1 MADDSLL
8 RQLFFAVGDNSA
20 INSSGAATASRAAS
34 SSTGANAPADRIGIA
49 DHVEDPEDTENQ
61 QEEQGLIE
69 EMFRAFGGDHQEIGN
84 EEPGILE
91 ESSASLVDFF
101 GAQNHLENLG
111 SMLQVGLF
119 NRFLKYAS
127 KKSCLPDSSP
137 AEGSKVSS
145 TAALTSTIV
154 SHFVHSNAMKSVAAV
169 AEATGR
175 THKRVGTSLQRVA
188 SVMVH
193 ASGWMVGCCL
203 STWRRLFRSGRFK
216 PVAVVDKM
224 LYDETP
230 LKMKIQEW
238 NRFLGQAEGVRH
250 QGPLQETYKFAKIL
264 RLDWQLSFI
273 VWDSL
278 LRRHKL
284 ITVALPV
291 PLNAVDRNTSEC
303 LLAVIDKVHS
313 VIPELEAFCND
324 FGLRIRVGRLGG
336 WTNSDCTCDDENDYD
351 YDLVAFFFLKIVSR
365 DLMAIQKT
373 GGTSAA
379 GATATGAAAADDD
392 GDEDAE
398 QGAEKEDE
406 EPAGLDS
413 GEPAVEGEGTDWKT
427 LNRILDGKEA
437 AAEVFAIPAC
447 MRDELS
453 TRFFELFP
461 TLAGIRNMKEEYRN
475 LSAEE
480 FAHYKRL
487 GHAVL
492 DEGARA
498 EDELKV
504 IELEDAWTRLHE
516 LVQHSD
522 QKELDF
528 RNGGGKPFPIT
539 ACSKLGRLTLTASRG
554 DDQIESRTC
563 LDFLKMYWNKATP
576 CFVRFYTIVTSKDE
590 LIEEDMMLPKL
601 VDVKLEPVPSHR
613 FWRGSAV
620 EFAPKISRHRKRK
633 PDSNTDQKKG
643 ILVRKMPRTRARA
656 TGNESTTSEGDSA
669 TGLEEEDIEPDLDD
683 AIAEMCPDHENA
695 ESEAGEAD
703 EMTECM
709 ADLIQ
714 EFFAQTGTQDGDA
727 CDSEN
732 DGEDDVNEIDP
743 TGDPDLQEP
752 VHPLEAEQPDQAENR
767 PGPSGTSDACESSH
781 PPAAP
786 DSSSD
791 PSSSSSSS
799 SSSSDEAST
808 KPPERRHV
816 PTVAE
821 AGAQS
826 ASVHDP
832 STITIGPLKIV
843 KRFHPVPCM
852 TAAIEVLVT
861 GFLAVSR
868 CFLDS
873 GFDDFS
879 LMKPNVFLAGVLPS
893 SGSKL
898 LLQVRG
904 SQHPRGKAVSQEHA
918 DKPAR

>member
-1 MADDSLL
+1 MAMADDSLL

-324 FGLRIRVGRLGG
+324 FGLRIRMPIIDRFSANFKAERFIKTRQDNLVSSVFTCDVHKQASCIKNAMSLTDDTLSGIINLALSLEGSGSLDRMRNILQEIFSEELVVVYQPPPGEGTEVFRHRQAVLNTFLPLKGMKSRKRRFVLHCLANSDLADHQIVHFCSFGCCRGPDDSLANFRTWVTWALLPSKLGVFNRKSWTGSDVAVHWCGLLASHWHLLPKIILRFLTVDRPRPISADGMEGIDVDPNATQFLADPAIEDMKEFELLFQVRVGRLGG

-365 DLMAIQKT
+365 DLMEPYSMAP
-373 GGTSAA
+373 SA
-379 GATATGAAAADDD
+379 
-392 GDEDAE
+392 
-398 QGAEKEDE
+398 
-406 EPAGLDS
+406 
-413 GEPAVEGEGTDWKT
+413 
-427 LNRILDGKEA
+427 
-437 AAEVFAIPAC
+437 
-447 MRDELS
+447 
-453 TRFFELFP
+453 
-461 TLAGIRNMKEEYRN
+461 
-475 LSAEE
+475 
-480 FAHYKRL
+480 
-487 GHAVL
+487 
-492 DEGARA
+492 
-498 EDELKV
+498 KV
-504 IELEDAWTRLHE
+504 I
-516 LVQHSD
+516 
-522 QKELDF
+522 
-528 RNGGGKPFPIT
+528 
-539 ACSKLGRLTLTASRG
+539 
-554 DDQIESRTC
+554 
-563 LDFLKMYWNKATP
+563 
-576 CFVRFYTIVTSKDE
+576 
-590 LIEEDMMLPKL
+590 
-601 VDVKLEPVPSHR
+601 VP
-613 FWRGSAV
+613 
-620 EFAPKISRHRKRK
+620 
-633 PDSNTDQKKG
+633 
-643 ILVRKMPRTRARA
+643 
-656 TGNESTTSEGDSA
+656 
-669 TGLEEEDIEPDLDD
+669 
-683 AIAEMCPDHENA
+683 
-695 ESEAGEAD
+695 
-703 EMTECM
+703 
-709 ADLIQ
+709 
-714 EFFAQTGTQDGDA
+714 
-727 CDSEN
+727 
-732 DGEDDVNEIDP
+732 
-743 TGDPDLQEP
+743 
-752 VHPLEAEQPDQAENR
+752 
-767 PGPSGTSDACESSH
+767 
-781 PPAAP
+781 
-786 DSSSD
+786 
-791 PSSSSSSS
+791 
-799 SSSSDEAST
+799 
-808 KPPERRHV
+808 
-816 PTVAE
+816 
-821 AGAQS
+821 
-826 ASVHDP
+826 
-832 STITIGPLKIV
+832 
-843 KRFHPVPCM
+843 
-852 TAAIEVLVT
+852 
-861 GFLAVSR
+861 
-868 CFLDS
+868 
-873 GFDDFS
+873 
-879 LMKPNVFLAGVLPS
+879 
-893 SGSKL
+893 
-898 LLQVRG
+898 
-904 SQHPRGKAVSQEHA
+904 
-918 DKPAR
+918 